1 MKRVYIAFI
10 VILTLVLI
18 FVVTSCVPQHP
29 SLVSVRSIYDAK
41 LKILNSAG
49 PVSLDKVEG
58 TIIYVSGS
66 DAIIH
71 DGQTGIYVY
80 KAGFYSS
87 DVGKKVTLNNVI
99 GTTYRDSVQI
109 DFSKGGSKSFATET
123 FTVEPTDLTIDIA
136 NNVSVP
142 TRALWDF
149 RYVKVYGILNGG
161 KMTFTYEYDK
171 TNKRKVTINIVSLS
185 SSFSLPYTYDTEAT
199 LTGYLQ
205 FSNGAWSLKVLSAE
219 IGDSYP
225 GVGVFVDEVVDGKTF
240 KVNGQTYEL
249 IGIDDS
255 VDSSTAKTK
264 LEEFINSQ
272 QDGMVQV
279 LVKGEKDGKRYAFLF
294 SKDGKTLYQEQALK
308 DGVVVPN
315 LAEEWEDITIYE
327 TLKNAY
333 KSAYSSKKGV
343 YSTFSGASVI
353 TVESSNT
360 YVEGNYAIFS
370 GTVSDVTKD
379 EVGNININVS
389 NWLKITISAGNFK
402 YLFNSTFEQFKQS
415 LEGKVINFYGKAKRN
430 EGILEMPLYAEWEIF
445 SFESGSGT
453 PDDPYIITKP
463 EHLISVRAFASANK
477 YFKLGADIDLAGVDW
492 TPIGTYSSNLSAS
505 AFVGTFDGNG
515 HKIMNISFNDT
526 TKSNAGLFGYLYN
539 ATVTNLIIENANITA
554 SSRAGALAG
563 ASQLSKVYRVKVV
576 NSSVRVTYN
585 GSGYGGGLI
594 GEVTDGTEIEECAVR
609 NTTVSGVKYA
619 IGGLLG
625 QLKVTDKT
633 KPVIVKNCYVEG
645 GQVSSDYSSST
656 ASGGFICN
664 YNITDASA
672 AQVVNNYAAV
682 KVVNGGGFIGYVPSS
697 GLKSGVSGAYFDK
710 DVANTTTDAFGVT
723 NGVNPKATL
732 EMKQQATFAGWDFT
746 NVWTI
751 NEGNDYPRLKWE
763 N

>member
-1 MKRVYIAFI
+1 VKRVYIAFI

-123 FTVEPTDLTIDIA
+123 FTVEPTDLTIDIV

-149 RYVKVYGILNGG
+149 QYVKVYGILNGG

-171 TNKRKVTINIVSLS
+171 TNKRKATINVVSLS

-205 FSNGAWSLKVLSAE
+205 FSNGAWSLKVLRAE

-240 KVNGQTYEL
+240 KVYGKSYEL

-255 VDSSTAKTK
+255 VNPTAAKAK

-272 QDGMVQV
+272 PEGIAQV
-279 LVKGEKDGKRYAFLF
+279 LVKGEKDGKKYAFLF

-343 YSTFSGASVI
+343 YSAFSGASVI

-379 EVGNININVS
+379 EAGNINININVS

-402 YLFNSTFEQFKQS
+402 YLFSSTFEQFKQS

-430 EGILEMPLYAEWEIF
+430 EGILEMPLYAEWEMF
-445 SFESGSGT
+445 SFASGSGT

-515 HKIMNISFNDT
+515 YKIKNISFSDT
-526 TKSNAGLFGYLYN
+526 TKSNAGLFGYIYN

-576 NSSVRVTYN
+576 NSSIRVTYS

-594 GEVTDGTEIEECAVR
+594 GEVTDGTEIEECTVR
-609 NTTVSGVKYA
+609 NTTVSGAKYA

-625 QLKVTDKT
+625 RLKVNSG
-633 KPVIVKNCYVEG
+633 KPAVVVRNCYVEG

-656 ASGGFICN
+656 SSAGFICN
-664 YNITDASA
+664 FSA
-672 AQVVNNYAAV
+672 ASGSAVIENNYVAASIINGKAFIAYKESGSADPVVRSSYYDTQVV
-682 KVVNGGGFIGYVPSS
+682 G
-697 GLKSGVSGAYFDK
+697 SGVSDSYATGK
-710 DVANTTTDAFGVT
+710 TTA
-723 NGVNPKATL
+723 
-732 EMKQQATFAGWDFT
+732 EMKQQATFAGWNFT

>member
-1 MKRVYIAFI
+1 MKSGYIALLALLSVVLVF
-10 VILTLVLI
+10 VI
-18 FVVTSCVPQHP
+18 TSCVPQHP
-29 SLVSVRSIYDAK
+29 SLLSVKNIYDAK

-87 DVGKKVTLNNVI
+87 DVGKKVTLTNVI

-109 DFSKGGSKSFATET
+109 DFSRGGSKSFATET

-149 RYVKVYGILNGG
+149 QYVKVYGILNGG

-171 TNKRKVTINIVSLS
+171 VNNRKATIDVVSLNS
-185 SSFSLPYTYDTEAT
+185 SLSLPYTYDTEAT

-205 FSNGAWSLKVLSAE
+205 FSNGAWSLKILSAE

-225 GVGVFVDEVVDGKTF
+225 GVGAMVDEVIDGKTF
-240 KVNGQTYEL
+240 KVDGQTYEL
-249 IGIDDS
+249 IGIDDTPNPS
-255 VDSSTAKTK
+255 EAKTK

-272 QDGMVQV
+272 SEGIVQV
-279 LVKGEKDGKRYAFLF
+279 LVKGEKDGKKYAFLF

-315 LAEEWEDITIYE
+315 LVQEWEDATIYE
-327 TLKNAY
+327 MLKNAY

-343 YSTFSGASVI
+343 YSTFSGATVI

-370 GTVSDVTKD
+370 GAVSNVTKD
-379 EVGNININVS
+379 ETGNIVINVS
-389 NWLKITISAGNFK
+389 NWLKVTISAGNFK
-402 YLFNSTFEQFKQS
+402 YLFTSTFEQFKQS

-430 EGILEMPLYAEWEIF
+430 EGILEMPLYAEWEMF

-453 PDDPYIITKP
+453 PEDPYIITKP
-463 EHLISVRAFASANK
+463 EHLVSVRAFASANK

-585 GSGYGGGLI
+585 STGYGGGLI
-594 GEVTDGTEIEECAVR
+594 GDATDGTEIEECAVR
-609 NTTVSGVKYA
+609 NTTVSGAKYA

-625 QLKVTDKT
+625 RLRVNSG
-633 KPVIVKNCYVEG
+633 KPAVVVKNCYVEG
-645 GQVSSDYSSST
+645 GQVSSDFSSST
-656 ASGGFICN
+656 AASGFICN
-664 YNITDASA
+664 YYRASGTNA
-672 AQVVNNYAAV
+672 VIENNYLATQITNGKAFIAYLESGSQTP
-682 KVVNGGGFIGYVPSS
+682 VVTSS
-697 GLKSGVSGAYFDK
+697 YYDTEVVGSGVSDSYATGK
-710 DVANTTTDAFGVT
+710 TTA
-723 NGVNPKATL
+723 
-732 EMKQQATFAGWDFT
+732 EMKQQATFSGWDFT

-751 NEGNDYPRLKWE
+751 DEGNDYPRLKWE

>member
-1 MKRVYIAFI
+1 MKKWSIALLALLSVVLVF
-10 VILTLVLI
+10 VI
-18 FVVTSCVPQHP
+18 TSCVPQHP
-29 SLVSVRSIYDAK
+29 SLLSVKNIYDAK

-49 PVSLDKVEG
+49 PVLLDKVEG
-58 TIIYVSGS
+58 TVIYVSGS

-87 DVGKKVTLNNVI
+87 DVGKKVTLTNVI

-109 DFSKGGSKSFATET
+109 DFSKGGYKNFAAET
-123 FTVEPTDLTIDIA
+123 LTVEPTALTIDIA
-136 NNVSVP
+136 NNVSIT

-149 RYVKVYGILNGG
+149 QYVKVYGILNGG

-171 TNKRKVTINIVSLS
+171 VNKRKATINVASLS
-185 SSFSLPYTYDTEAT
+185 SSLSLPYTYDTEAT

-240 KVNGQTYEL
+240 KVGEQTYEL

-255 VDSSTAKTK
+255 VNPSAAKTK

-272 QDGMVQV
+272 PEGIVQV
-279 LVKGEKDGKRYAFLF
+279 LVKGEKNGKKYAFLF

-315 LAEEWEDITIYE
+315 LAEEWEDAAIYE
-327 TLKNAY
+327 LLKNAY

-360 YVEGNYAIFS
+360 YIEGNYAIFS
-370 GTVSDVTKD
+370 GTVSDVTED
-379 EVGNININVS
+379 ATGNVNINVS

-402 YLFNSTFEQFKQS
+402 YLFSSTFEQFKNS
-415 LEGKVINFYGKAKRN
+415 LEGKVTNFYGKAKRS
-430 EGILEMPLYAEWEIF
+430 EGILEMPLYAEWEMF

-453 PDDPYIITKP
+453 QDDPYIITKP
-463 EHLISVRAFASANK
+463 EHLISVRALASANK
-477 YFKLGADIDLAGVDW
+477 YFRLEADIDLAGVDW
-492 TPIGTYSSNLSAS
+492 TPIGTYSSNLSTS
-505 AFVGTFDGNG
+505 AFVGVFDGNG

-526 TKSNAGLFGYLYN
+526 TKSNVGLFGYLYN

-563 ASQLSKVYRVKVV
+563 ASKLSKIYRVKVV
-576 NSSVRVTYN
+576 KSSVRVTYS

-594 GEVTDGTEIEECAVR
+594 GEAIDGTEIEECAVR

-625 QLKVTDKT
+625 RLKVNSGQ
-633 KPVIVKNCYVEG
+633 PAVVVKNCYVEG
-645 GQVSSDYSSST
+645 GQVSSDYSSTT
-656 ASGGFICN
+656 ASAGFICN
-664 YNITDASA
+664 FSATSA
-672 AQVVNNYAAV
+672 ADAVIENNYVVASITNGKAFIAYKETGSTDPVVTSSYYDTQVV
-682 KVVNGGGFIGYVPSS
+682 G
-697 GLKSGVSGAYFDK
+697 SGVSDSYATGK
-710 DVANTTTDAFGVT
+710 TTS
-723 NGVNPKATL
+723 
-732 EMKQQATFAGWDFT
+732 EMKQQATFSGWDFT
-746 NVWTI
+746 NIWTI
-751 NEGNDYPRLKWE
+751 DEGNDYPRLKWE

>member
-1 MKRVYIAFI
+1 MKRGYIALLALLSVVLVF
-10 VILTLVLI
+10 VI
-18 FVVTSCVPQHP
+18 TSCVPQHP
-29 SLVSVRSIYDAK
+29 SLLSVKNIYDAK

-87 DVGKKVTLNNVI
+87 DVGKKVTLTNVI

-149 RYVKVYGILNGG
+149 QYVKVYGILNGG

-171 TNKRKVTINIVSLS
+171 VNNRKATIDVVSLNS
-185 SSFSLPYTYDTEAT
+185 SLSLPYTYDTEAT

-205 FSNGAWSLKVLSAE
+205 FSNGAWSLKILSAE

-225 GVGVFVDEVVDGKTF
+225 GVGAMVDEVIDGKTF
-240 KVNGQTYEL
+240 KVDGQTYEL

-255 VDSSTAKTK
+255 VDPSAAKTK

-272 QDGMVQV
+272 SEGIVQV
-279 LVKGEKDGKRYAFLF
+279 LVKGEKNGKKYAFLF

-315 LAEEWEDITIYE
+315 LAEEWEDATIYE
-327 TLKNAY
+327 MLKNAY

-343 YSTFSGASVI
+343 YSTFSGAAVI

-370 GTVSDVTKD
+370 GAVSDVTKD
-379 EVGNININVS
+379 ETGNIVINVS
-389 NWLKITISAGNFK
+389 NWLKVTISAGNFK
-402 YLFNSTFEQFKQS
+402 YLFSSTFEQFKQS

-430 EGILEMPLYAEWEIF
+430 EGILEMPLYAEWEMF

-463 EHLISVRAFASANK
+463 EHLVSVRAFASANK

-594 GEVTDGTEIEECAVR
+594 GEAIDGTEIEECAVR

-625 QLKVTDKT
+625 RLRVNSG
-633 KPVIVKNCYVEG
+633 KPAVVVRNCYVEG

-656 ASGGFICN
+656 AAAGFICN
-664 YNITDASA
+664 YYRASETNA
-672 AQVVNNYAAV
+672 VIENNYLATQVTNGKAFIAYLESGSQTP
-682 KVVNGGGFIGYVPSS
+682 VVTSS
-697 GLKSGVSGAYFDK
+697 YYDTEVVGSGVSDSYATGK
-710 DVANTTTDAFGVT
+710 TTA
-723 NGVNPKATL
+723 
-732 EMKQQATFAGWDFT
+732 EMKQQATFSGWDFT

-751 NEGNDYPRLKWE
+751 DEGNDYPRLKWE